1 MCFLKNILIV
11 YPRFGNISS
20 NPTINGD
27 TTMADVKNAIDKTE
41 ELARKIW
48 LAGIGAYGHGFNNIQ
63 DGYDKMSDKT
73 RHYFDDLVEQG
84 TKIEA
89 EAKSTIDKAG
99 EKIKEKGEQLKEQ
112 GEKIKEKG
120 NTLRK
125 EGVNLNVSARVE
137 EFREKV
143 ASKLTM
149 PSFSSTNNDEKL
161 EELNAK
167 VESLI
172 EVVSKL
178 AAAPQAA
185 ATKTQDTAPKKKA
198 PTRKPAAKKEQ
209 DAA

>member
-1 MCFLKNILIV
+1 MCFLKNILTV
-11 YPRFGNISS
+11 YATFGNISS
-20 NPTINGD
+20 NSTIHGD

-63 DGYDKMSDKT
+63 EGYDKMSDKT

-89 EAKSTIDKAG
+89 EAKNTIDKAG

-149 PSFSSTNNDEKL
+149 PSFSSENNDEKL

-178 AAAPQAA
+178 ASAQEA
-185 ATKTQDTAPKKKA
+185 TAPKKKA
-198 PTRKPAAKKEQ
+198 PARKPAAKKEQ

>member
-1 MCFLKNILIV
+1 MCFLKILLNV
-11 YPRFGNISS
+11 HPRFGDL
-20 NPTINGD
+20 NPNYHGD

-48 LAGIGAYGHGFNNIQ
+48 LAGLGAYGHGFNNIQ

-89 EAKSTIDKAG
+89 EAKNTIDKTG
-99 EKIKEKGEQLKEQ
+99 EKIKEQGDKLKEQ
-112 GEKIKEKG
+112 GEKIKEQGK
-120 NTLRK
+120 TLRK
-125 EGVNLNVSARVE
+125 EGLNLNVSARVE
-137 EFREKV
+137 EIREKV

-149 PSFSSTNNDEKL
+149 PSFSSVSNDDKL

-172 EVVSKL
+172 DVVSKL
-178 AAAPQAA
+178 AAAPEAKEA
-185 ATKTQDTAPKKKA
+185 EKPAPKKKTPA
-198 PTRKPAAKKEQ
+198 RKPAAKKEQ